1 MRGHGVVGKKWSTA
15 GGSVKSRCREGETP
29 RYLAHRIRGLHT
41 SWPRCRSCSVEG
53 ACRETKLAG
62 PREDCDAR
70 LYLAAGKCRL
80 VDRTSHIGRDWEFV
94 FDLVMTKRGVQG
106 CAGIS
111 THISGAKAIVTYR

>member
-1 MRGHGVVGKKWSTA
+1 MVA
-15 GGSVKSRCREGETP
+15 LPFLFCGGR
-29 RYLAHRIRGLHT
+29 
-41 SWPRCRSCSVEG
+41 
-53 ACRETKLAG
+53 CRETKLAG

-111 THISGAKAIVTYR
+111 THISGEKAIVT